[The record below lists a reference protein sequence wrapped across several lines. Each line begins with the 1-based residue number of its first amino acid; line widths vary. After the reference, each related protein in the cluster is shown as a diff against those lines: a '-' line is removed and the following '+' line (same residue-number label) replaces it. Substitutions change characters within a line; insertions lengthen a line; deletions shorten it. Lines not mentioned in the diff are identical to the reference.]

1 MKKKDPN
8 LKYAYEFDEGDYKND
23 IYQMIVQTPQMRRN
37 YLLYHDVV
45 FYGCNLQ
52 NQ

>member
-23 IYQMIVQTPQMRRN
+23 IYYRLLKRHIQILICITRL
-37 YLLYHDVV
+37 YLIIET
-45 FYGCNLQ
+45 FNS
-52 NQ
+52 